1 MKTIIKK
8 TPLSQALILGVVA
21 LGVSACQAPTDSIKP
36 PPSSGDSTTS
46 IPKPPTTGQPSI
58 TWPLPQ
64 VPIALPIA
72 SWSKPAIN
80 SSQTNAVYYQ
90 EWSKSPTK
98 NTCPI
103 LALPKDANS
112 QIKGH
117 SVRRANFSGGWGVAY
132 DLPNERSAY
141 GVANA
146 GVLKAG
152 EQVYNSWPYSVV
164 YQDGSTVGYGHEGG
178 DPSAKWLAYLVI
190 PQNRCFY
197 NVWSAQGQFHLE
209 QMLSELRL
217 VSP

>member
-8 TPLSQALILGVVA
+8 TPLSQALLLSIVA
-21 LGVSACQAPTDSIKP
+21 LGMSACKAPTNNIKP
-36 PPSSGDSTTS
+36 PPNTGNVNTS
-46 IPKPPTTGQPSI
+46 PKPPTTSQP
-58 TWPLPQ
+58 
-64 VPIALPIA
+64 ALSIA
-72 SWSKPAIN
+72 SWSKSAIDN
-80 SSQTNAVYYQ
+80 SQTDAIYRQ

-103 LALPKDANS
+103 LALPKNANA
-112 QIKGH
+112 QIQGH

-146 GVLKAG
+146 GMLQAG
-152 EQVYNSWPYSVV
+152 EQVYDNWPYNIV

-178 DPSAKWLAYLVI
+178 DPSAKWLAYVVI
-190 PQNRCFY
+190 PKNRCFY

-209 QMLSELRL
+209 QMLSELRR
-217 VSP
+217 VKP